1 VERQNPV
8 LTSLHGVYVQL
19 IIEFC
24 ISNKMF
30 LMVASGIQKLAGSI
44 IAASGETGRWSA
56 EFGIMGL

>member
-1 VERQNPV
+1 V

-44 IAASGETGRWSA
+44 IAASGETGRWSV